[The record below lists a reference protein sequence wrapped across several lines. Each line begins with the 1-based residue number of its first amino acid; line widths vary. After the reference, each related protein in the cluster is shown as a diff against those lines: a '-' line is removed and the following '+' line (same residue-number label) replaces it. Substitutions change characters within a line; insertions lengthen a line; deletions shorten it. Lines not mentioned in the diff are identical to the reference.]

1 MNKLL
6 WSGWLAGIFCF
17 ATTGAL
23 AGFDEVKYPEGYQT
37 QFVRY
42 ATIDNAKKKKVRF
55 FYVNPEALA
64 AAKPGK
70 PLPDGTVI
78 IMEDHPAV
86 LDANDMPIKN
96 KQGRLIPTSKITNVF
111 VQERRKGWGALYPEN
126 IRNGEWEYAW
136 YTPDGKPKVSKK
148 TGKLVTFQ
156 KCMACHQKV
165 AAQDYNFT
173 LSPFVAKIK
182 ETR

>member
-1 MNKLL
+1 MKVALFGGL
-6 WSGWLAGIFCF
+6 MVAGAIS
-17 ATTGAL
+17 TGAM
-23 AGFDEVKYPEGYQT
+23 AGFDEVKFPTGYQT

-42 ATIDNAKKKKVRF
+42 ATVDKPDKKKVRF

-64 AAKPGK
+64 SAKPGT

-86 LDANDMPIKN
+86 LGADDMPVRDVN
-96 KQGRLIPTSKITNVF
+96 GRLVPTATVTNVF
-111 VQERRKGWGALYPEN
+111 VQERRAVWGANHPAE

-136 YTPDGKPKVSKK
+136 YNADGTPKISRK
-148 TGKLVTFQ
+148 TGKPATFE
-156 KCMACHQKV
+156 KCMACHKSQ
-165 AAQDYNFT
+165 AAQDFNFT

-182 ETR
+182 GGG